1 MVVAV
6 QVLRYVPPEHQNDV
20 FAGGV
25 ADIITAIKLPASLL
39 SKWIA
44 FSTGDIDLRSAQLS
58 LEQWVK
64 LAAAICQAPPGTVQA
79 LHVNMAYSGDGLKV
93 AMSALQSI
101 VGHTTH
107 LQSLGLH
114 MIWPRA
120 ENLPLLYQ
128 LFSECPG
135 SLEELLLDM
144 KYNVYGIRSLDVQ
157 QKTRMFAAV
166 AQMHGLR
173 ELHIPQWRAYTSGD
187 CEGDYAHIEVCDPL
201 RRIPALKICV
211 PKSELGTASLKRC
224 STYGLDFIGFE

>member
-6 QVLRYVPPEHQNDV
+6 QVLRYGPPEHQNAV
-20 FAGGV
+20 FAGV
-25 ADIITAIKLPASLL
+25 FADIITAIELPASLL

-135 SLEELLLDM
+135 SLEKLLLDT
-144 KYNVYGIRSLDVQ
+144 YGIRSLDVQ
-157 QKTRMFAAV
+157 EKTSIFAAV

-173 ELHIPQWRAYTSGD
+173 ELHMPQWRACTSGD
-187 CEGDYAHIEVCDPL
+187 CEGDYAHIQVCEPL
-201 RRIPALKICV
+201 RRLPALKICV

-224 STYGLDFIGFE
+224 STYGLDFHGFE